1 MTLQPVLLDH
11 DGGVDDYL
19 ATALLMT
26 MADVEPLGVVV
37 TPADCYIKAAV
48 SATRKL
54 LDLLGQSSITVAEST
69 VRGLNP
75 FPRLF
80 RRDSFTIDLLPIL
93 NERDDVRAPLSPET
107 GQRFMARQLEEAT
120 EPVTLLVTGPLTTV
134 AAALDL
140 SPAIE
145 GKVREIVWMG
155 GALNAPG
162 NVDSIIEG
170 GHDMSSEWN
179 AYWDPIAVDR
189 VWRSSIPITICP
201 LDLTNHVPV
210 TRDFI
215 LQLSQRRKYPLYD
228 FAGQC
233 YALVMHQ
240 DYFFWDVLTTAYIGR
255 PDLFEVRSWETVIV
269 TEGPSQGRTK
279 VEAGGRTIQALDAV
293 DLAGFYAYILGQW
306 AR

>member
-1 MTLQPVLLDH
+1 MRPVLLDH

-26 MADVEPLGVVV
+26 MENVEPLGVVV

-54 LDLLGQSSITVAEST
+54 LGLLGRSSVTVAEST

-80 RRDSFTIDLLPIL
+80 RRDSFTVDLLPIL
-93 NERDDVRAPLSPET
+93 NEQDDVHAPLASEA
-107 GQRFMARQLEEAT
+107 GQHFMARLLEEAT
-120 EPVTLLVTGPLTTV
+120 EPVTVLVTGPLTTV

-140 SPAIE
+140 APAIE
-145 GKVREIVWMG
+145 GNIREIVWMG

-162 NVDSIIEG
+162 NVDPIIEG
-170 GHDMSSEWN
+170 GHDMSAEWN
-179 AYWDPIAVDR
+179 AYWDPPAVDR
-189 VWRSSIPITICP
+189 VWRTGIPITVCP

-210 TRDFI
+210 TPDFI
-215 LQLSQRRKYPLYD
+215 RQLSRRRKYPLYD

-255 PDLFEVRSWETVIV
+255 PDLFEVRSWETVVV
-269 TEGPSQGRTK
+269 TEGPGQGRTK

-293 DLAGFYAYILGQW
+293 DVAEFYAYILRQW